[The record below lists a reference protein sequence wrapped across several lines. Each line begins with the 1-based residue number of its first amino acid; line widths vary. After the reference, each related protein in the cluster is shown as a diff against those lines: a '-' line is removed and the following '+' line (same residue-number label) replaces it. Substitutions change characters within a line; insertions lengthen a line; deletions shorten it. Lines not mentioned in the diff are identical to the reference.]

1 MARRKTKLTPFARF
15 FIFLL
20 IAAPLAYL
28 GASYYNGEDG
38 IGKVKEMFGNNSED
52 ERTETES
59 DPSETMSVDA
69 VTARLKDELNDKNR
83 RLDSLYEENQRLKK
97 ELETLR
103 NSGSTE

>member
-38 IGKVKEMFGNNSED
+38 VGKIKGN
-52 ERTETES
+52 
-59 DPSETMSVDA
+59 VW
-69 VTARLKDELNDKNR
+69 K
-83 RLDSLYEENQRLKK
+83 
-97 ELETLR
+97 
-103 NSGSTE
+103 